1 MTQRIAIAC
10 TSAACTSATPA
21 GAARITTAGMG
32 ASIHTFTPCP
42 DQRRATSDEW
52 HASCGPL
59 PKAPPIIAPT
69 CVPPTHPRR
78 AARGFTLIELMVA
91 VAVTGVLSTVALPSF
106 EAQLHKGRR
115 ADVLVSTMLVQAA
128 QERHRSN
135 AASYGSLAA
144 VGIAA
149 RSSAGHYLLALPAVS
164 DDGYELL
171 AVATGAQAR
180 DTDCSHMKLTVNGA
194 NLVYAS
200 GSNAAVANPAQANRA
215 CWNL

>member
-1 MTQRIAIAC
+1 MSHC
-10 TSAACTSATPA
+10 TP
-21 GAARITTAGMG
+21 AARIAP
-32 ASIHTFTPCP
+32 SPHTDAPRP
-42 DQRRATSDEW
+42 DQRHAALDKW
-52 HASCGPL
+52 HANRGPL
-59 PKAPPIIAPT
+59 QKAPSIIAPT

-78 AARGFTLIELMVA
+78 AARGFTLIEMLVA

-106 EAQLHKGRR
+106 EAQLQKGRR

-135 AASYGSLAA
+135 GANYGSLAA

-180 DTDCSHMKLTVNGA
+180 DTACSHMKLTVAGA

-200 GSNAAVANPAQANRA
+200 GSNAAVANTTQANRA